1 MYQNPYAY
9 RKPSAPKKTMSYTAD
24 NVWAAAWQAFMINNK
39 QYVKAITPDAP
50 NQKTNRMIAEEL
62 LKDQIQLTDE
72 SREQGSTMRRYFK
85 GLTFNVIEG
94 KQLSPF
100 MQSAFDVSN
109 KDEIFNN
116 FDLAVI
122 VSLPATYVKAI
133 ERDGIDR
140 RITWARGGF
149 IGDIGSKTKQ
159 KVEVLKRVWSKKY
172 NTWFYNVINDQ
183 DQVMFFS
190 YMKNELTVGDKIS
203 IEANVK
209 NHFDNTT
216 QLNRVKVIV

>member
-1 MYQNPYAY
+1 M
-9 RKPSAPKKTMSYTAD
+9 
-24 NVWAAAWQAFMINNK
+24 
-39 QYVKAITPDAP
+39 
-50 NQKTNRMIAEEL
+50 
-62 LKDQIQLTDE
+62 
-72 SREQGSTMRRYFK
+72 
-85 GLTFNVIEG
+85 
-94 KQLSPF
+94 
-100 MQSAFDVSN
+100 
-109 KDEIFNN
+109 
-116 FDLAVI
+116 I